1 MYIKDIIKLQKSN
14 KKRIKNNYIIV
25 EGNREIKMAL
35 KGNFKIY
42 KIFICKEIFNKI
54 YHDYCI
60 FKQYIIYINKK
71 KYKKISYRNK
81 TEGILGVFKKKNN
94 YSLKEF
100 KKYIKNKNNNSIV
113 LIIDNIE
120 KPGNIGSIIR
130 TVEATNIINFIIF
143 INKKDIYNPNIIRSS
158 LGCIFIVPILILN
171 FNDFKK
177 YIINNYYIL
186 GTSIYKKNN
195 LCLYQN
201 NINIYNK
208 DIGIILGN
216 EHNGIS
222 KIFKKYIKNYIHI
235 PMYGEINSLN
245 VSNSFAIII
254 YEILRIKLFNIK
266 I

>member
-25 EGNREIKMAL
+25 EGNIEIKMAL
-35 KGNFKIY
+35 KGKFKLY

-54 YHDYCI
+54 NHDYCI
-60 FKQYIIYINKK
+60 LKQYIIYINKK
-71 KYKKISYRNK
+71 QYKKISYRKN
-81 TEGILGVFKKKNN
+81 TEGILGVFKKKKIN
-94 YSLKEF
+94 YLNEF
-100 KKYIKNKNNNSIV
+100 KKYIKNKINNSIV

-177 YIINNYYIL
+177 YIINNYYLL

-195 LCLYQN
+195 LCLYQK

-208 DIGIILGN
+208 DIGIIFGN

-222 KIFKKYIKNYIHI
+222 KKFKKYIKNYIHI

-254 YEILRIKLFNIK
+254 YEILRIKLFNF
-266 I
+266 